1 MRIKCN
7 ADDKHLYKALL
18 YMSRASPVAHFPTAN
33 AGDTGLLPGSGRS
46 PGEGNGHPFQFSCLG
61 NPMDRGT
68 WWASVHRITRVGQDL
83 TAKQQQRDPIKL
95 VK

>member
-33 AGDTGLLPGSGRS
+33 AGDTGLLRGSGRYA
-46 PGEGNGHPFQFSCLG
+46 GEGNGTHSDFLAWEIPWTGEPGGLRSTGLQELE
-61 NPMDRGT
+61 T
-68 WWASVHRITRVGQDL
+68 T
-83 TAKQQQRDPIKL
+83 
-95 VK
+95 

>member
-18 YMSRASPVAHFPTAN
+18 YMSRASLVAHSPTAN

-46 PGEGNGHPFQFSCLG
+46 SGEGNGHPLQYSCLG
-61 NPMDRGT
+61 NPMDREPGGL
-68 WWASVHRITRVGQDL
+68 WAMRLQELEIT
-83 TAKQQQRDPIKL
+83 
-95 VK
+95 